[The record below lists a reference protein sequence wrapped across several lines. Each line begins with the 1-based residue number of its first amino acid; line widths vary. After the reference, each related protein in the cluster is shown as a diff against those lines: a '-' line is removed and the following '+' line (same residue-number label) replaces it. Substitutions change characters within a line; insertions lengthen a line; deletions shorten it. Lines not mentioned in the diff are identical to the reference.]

1 MRKMREHDLIESIEK
16 HSGMSRN
23 DASNAVKAVLGA
35 LRSSQDSAMVLRQVE
50 GKVAPIE
57 QRKIIH
63 LCG

>member
-1 MRKMREHDLIESIEK
+1 MGEQDLIESMEK
-16 HSGMSRN
+16 HSGMSRG
-23 DASNAVKAVLGA
+23 DATKAVKAVFDA
-35 LRSSQDSAMVLRQVE
+35 IRSSSSSALVLRKVE